1 MSAKRIEAH
10 GVKGLKSTAWR
21 KSFAS
26 TEALLAWAEKN
37 DAEIYAVREPDDASY
52 PTKKEAATLAA
63 ITARATCTGI
73 VSTVRHATDEETD
86 GERGFYMV
94 ELVDGVTYR
103 GSRGLLVVSVAEFR
117 VFILD
122 VCDTRDADA
131 ALASADDDD
140 NVIRPRA
147 TSRD

>member
-1 MSAKRIEAH
+1 MTKRIEAH

-37 DAEIYAVREPDDASY
+37 DAEIYAVREPDDA
-52 PTKKEAATLAA
+52 
-63 ITARATCTGI
+63 
-73 VSTVRHATDEETD
+73 
-86 GERGFYMV
+86 
-94 ELVDGVTYR
+94 
-103 GSRGLLVVSVAEFR
+103 
-117 VFILD
+117 
-122 VCDTRDADA
+122 A
-131 ALASADDDD
+131 ALAAADDDD